1 MGTDE
6 NGEPS
11 KYRQS
16 HYLKWAFLKNSPFII
31 SSKCCEVMKEKPLN
45 EYRKQCGKRPI
56 IGTMASESKRR
67 LEAWLQ
73 TGCNAFDSK
82 KQVSKP
88 LSFWTEQDVLRY
100 LRDFNIS
107 YASVYG
113 DIITDKNGKLCTTG
127 ENRTGCIFCPVGC
140 HLDKENRFQ
149 RLKSTHPEL
158 YDYCINVL
166 GLGAFLD
173 YIGVN
178 YS

>member
-1 MGTDE
+1 
-6 NGEPS
+6 
-11 KYRQS
+11 
-16 HYLKWAFLKNSPFII
+16 
-31 SSKCCEVMKEKPLN
+31 MKEKPLN
-45 EYRKQCGKRPI
+45 EYRKQCGKRPS

-73 TGCNAFDSK
+73 TGCIAFDSK
-82 KQVSKP
+82 KQVSIP
-88 LSFWTEQDVLRY
+88 LSFWTEQVVLRY

-113 DIITDKNGKLCTTG
+113 DIVTDKNGKLRTTG